1 MHMKEYRLINSYNIN
16 YLLNRNQFIIELNA
30 MVENNH
36 TTLQL
41 LIMGDDCLTFDS
53 HFTNEKKAIAKKEY
67 TANTKSDDVY
77 NWLTQNSNKKAKSVL
92 VYKIF
97 TYDYN

>member
-1 MHMKEYRLINSYNIN
+1 MYTKECQLINSYNVD
-16 YLLNRNQFIIELNA
+16 YLLNCDKFIIELNA

-36 TTLQL
+36 TNLQL
-41 LIMGDDCLTFDS
+41 LIMGDDYLTFDS

-77 NWLTQNSNKKAKSVL
+77 NWLAQNSNKKAKSVL